1 MFTFVRDQESFSSYP
16 TFLKNVFKN
25 CTVYPKLGMRVLVIS
40 DAGTEE
46 DPPSRG
52 TNIHTHNTYVY
63 NSAYLY
69 AYLPTYHTCKASG
82 LLIAVAPRYR
92 YCSGTSFTVAV
103 AVAVAPI
110 LLAESSGDSGAATFL
125 VLFSAIRYRYFKK
138 RKLFFSAA
146 HFSESV
152 FSPIHQLFTSL
163 ICLS

>member
-52 TNIHTHNTYVY
+52 INIHTHNTYVY

-69 AYLPTYHTCKASG
+69 AYLPTYHTSKASG

-92 YCSGTSFTVAV
+92 YCSGTTFT
-103 AVAVAPI
+103 VAVAPI
-110 LLAESSGDSGAATFL
+110 LLAESSGDSSAATFL
-125 VLFSAIRYRYFKK
+125 AAFFSAIRYRYF
-138 RKLFFSAA
+138 
-146 HFSESV
+146 
-152 FSPIHQLFTSL
+152 
-163 ICLS
+163 